1 MLRMVFEIVMAL
13 AVILCLVF
21 ITKLGSLD
29 NKADSEEDKDGDN
42 TD

>member
-29 NKADSEEDKDGDN
+29 NKDDSEEDKDGDN

>member
-21 ITKLGSLD
+21 LTKMGSMD
-29 NKADSEEDKDGDN
+29 SKADRDQDDSGD
-42 TD
+42 DPK

>member
-21 ITKLGSLD
+21 FTKVGS
-29 NKADSEEDKDGDN
+29 AVDSEDIEPDN
-42 TD
+42 RDESG

>member
-21 ITKLGSLD
+21 LTKLGSMD
-29 NKADSEEDKDGDN
+29 NKAESDEDNKDSNRE
-42 TD
+42 